1 MFIPR
6 RVIFEKRAL
15 DYELGTS
22 IFEEFKDKKV
32 EIMYSSNGRII
43 GIPGTTPSEMY
54 FEGKNTL
61 VVGVRK
67 NLNFATCKPSANYQ
81 LPIVSGC
88 SGMCEYCYLNTQM
101 GKKPYV
107 KIYVNIDEILSR
119 SQEYIDE
126 RKPNITV
133 FEGAATSDP
142 VPVEYYSRALKNSI
156 EFFGKS
162 ELGKFRFVTKFT
174 DIDTILGLSHN
185 GNTTIRFSINT
196 DRVINAYEHKTT
208 NASERITAA
217 NKLYNDGYKI
227 GFIIAPVF
235 LYEGWE
241 EEYGNLIKLIASKFP
256 KGNIKFEVIS
266 HRFTKR
272 AKENIIN
279 IFNKT
284 TLPMEEEKRKFK
296 FGQFGYGKY
305 IYKNEDMDLMKK
317 FFRIKLVQYFGEENI
332 NYII

>member
-1 MFIPR
+1 MFNPK
-6 RVIFEKRAL
+6 RVIFEEQAL
-15 DYELGTS
+15 DYELGNS
-22 IFEEFKDKKV
+22 ILEELKEEKL
-32 EIMYSSNGRII
+32 EILYSKNGRIT
-43 GIPGTTPSEMY
+43 GIPGNTPSEMY

-67 NLNFATCKPSANYQ
+67 NLNFATCKPSAHYQ

-88 SGMCEYCYLNTQM
+88 MGMCEYCYLNTQM

-107 KIYVNIDEILSR
+107 KIYVNIDEILQR
-119 SQEYIDE
+119 AQEYIDE
-126 RKPNITV
+126 RKPNITI

-142 VPVEYYSRALKNSI
+142 IPVEYYSRALKRAI
-156 EFFGKS
+156 EFFGKN

-174 DIDTILGLSHN
+174 DIDTLLGLKHN

-208 NASERITAA
+208 AVIERITAA

-235 LYEGWE
+235 LYQGWE
-241 EEYGNLIKLIASKFP
+241 DEYEGLIKILASKFNR
-256 KGNIKFEVIS
+256 GNVAFEVIS

-279 IFNKT
+279 VFSKT
-284 TLPMEEEKRKFK
+284 TLPMEEDKRKFK

-305 IYKNEDMDLMKK
+305 VYTNEQMKLMKE
-317 FFRIKLVQYFGEENI
+317 FFKTKLLEYFEEKDI

>member
-15 DYELGTS
+15 DYELGNS
-22 IFEEFKDKKV
+22 ILEEFKDKKV
-32 EIMYSSNGRII
+32 ELMYSNNGRII
-43 GIPGTTPSEMY
+43 GIPGNTPSEMY

-88 SGMCEYCYLNTQM
+88 MGMCEYCYLNTQM

-107 KIYVNIDEILSR
+107 KIYVNIDEILLR

-126 RKPNITV
+126 RKPNITI

-142 VPVEYYSRALKNSI
+142 VPVEYYSRALKKSI

-208 NASERITAA
+208 AVSERITAA

-235 LYEGWE
+235 LYKGWE
-241 EEYGNLIKLIASKFP
+241 EEYESLIELIASKFP
-256 KGNIKFEVIS
+256 KGNITFEVIS

-279 IFNKT
+279 IFSKT

-305 IYKNEDMDLMKK
+305 IYTNEEIDIMKK
-317 FFRIKLVQYFGEENI
+317 IFRTKLTQYFEEKNI

>member
-1 MFIPR
+1 MFMPKRI
-6 RVIFEKRAL
+6 IFEEHAL
-15 DYELGTS
+15 NYDLGNS
-22 IFEEFKDKKV
+22 IFEEFKEKNI
-32 EIMYSSNGRII
+32 EILFSKNGRIA
-43 GIPGTTPSEMY
+43 GIPGKNPSEMY

-67 NLNFATCKPSANYQ
+67 NLNFATCKPSAHYQ

-88 SGMCEYCYLNTQM
+88 MGMCEYCYLNTQM

-107 KIYVNIDEILSR
+107 KIYVNIDEILQR
-119 SQEYIDE
+119 AQEYIDE
-126 RKPNITV
+126 RKPEITI

-142 VPVEYYSRALKNSI
+142 VPVEYYSRTLKNSI
-156 EFFGKS
+156 EFFGKN
-162 ELGKFRFVTKFT
+162 EFGKFRFVTKFT

-196 DRVINAYEHKTT
+196 ERIINAYEHKTT
-208 NASERITAA
+208 ALIERITAA
-217 NKLYNDGYKI
+217 KRLYIDGYKI

-241 EEYGNLIKLIASKFP
+241 EEYESLIYLIASKFP
-256 KGNIKFEVIS
+256 KGNITFEVIS

-284 TLPMEEEKRKFK
+284 TLPMKEEKRKFK

-305 IYKNEDMDLMKK
+305 IYTDEQMKFMK
-317 FFRIKLVQYFGEENI
+317 IFFKTKISQYFGEKSI